1 MLCVFDKI
9 PNRATAGLGNAAG
22 MCSTDT
28 MLISRIPLLVLLLAL
43 CASAQVRFTEG
54 EGQIAIE
61 IDGKPF
67 STFYFG
73 SDAPKPYLHPVRSA
87 GGVIVTRGY
96 PMENIPGENR
106 DHAHHRGLWFSH
118 GDVNGY
124 DFWANEFTQKPR
136 SKKGIVRVTEIRH
149 TAGKSSGTISGT
161 FEWAEPGGDVLLTEE
176 REMVFHSGPGNRLV
190 DFDLKL
196 TAGSSAVKLGDT
208 KEGTFAIRL
217 ATELEENRPEVTG
230 IPRTGRILSATG
242 KAGETQ
248 AWGKRAPWVDYSGSL
263 RGKKL
268 GVAIFDHPSNPKH
281 PTHWHVR
288 AYGLFAANIFG
299 EHDFYQDPS
308 RDAGVTLKAGKSLH
322 FLYRVVI
329 HPGDAKQANVPKLY
343 EDYVKTTK

>member
-1 MLCVFDKI
+1 
-9 PNRATAGLGNAAG
+9 
-22 MCSTDT
+22 
-28 MLISRIPLLVLLLAL
+28 MLIPRIPLLVLLLAL
-43 CASAQVRFTEG
+43 CASAQVRFAEG

-136 SKKGIVRVTEIRH
+136 SKKGIVRLNEIRH
-149 TAGKSSGTISGT
+149 TAGKSSGAISGT
-161 FEWAEPGGDVLLTEE
+161 FEWVEPGGEVLLTEE
-176 REMVFHSGPGNRLV
+176 REMVFHSGPSNRLV

-263 RGKKL
+263 RGKKF

-308 RDAGVTLKAGKSLH
+308 RDAGVTLKPGKSLH

-329 HPGDAKQANVPKLY
+329 HPGDAKQANVAKLY
-343 EDYVKTTK
+343 DDYVKTTN

>member
-1 MLCVFDKI
+1 
-9 PNRATAGLGNAAG
+9 
-22 MCSTDT
+22 
-28 MLISRIPLLVLLLAL
+28 MLIRRIPLLVLALTL
-43 CASAQVRFTEG
+43 CASAQVRFTQSD
-54 EGQIAIE
+54 GQIAIE

-73 SDAPKPYLHPVRSA
+73 GKAPKPYLHPVRA
-87 GGVIVTRGY
+87 ADGTIVTRGY
-96 PMENIPGENR
+96 PMENLPGENH
-106 DHAHHRGLWFSH
+106 DHPHHRGLWFTH

-124 DFWANEFTQKPR
+124 DFWANELDQKPR
-136 SKKGIVRVTEIRH
+136 SKKGIVRMTRIEPK
-149 TAGKSSGTISGT
+149 AGKASGTISGT

-176 REMVFHSGPGNRLV
+176 RQMVFHSGSANRRL

-196 TAGSSAVKLGDT
+196 TAGSKTVKLGDT

-230 IPRTGRILSATG
+230 IARTGRIVSSKGA
-242 KAGETQ
+242 AGEMQT
-248 AWGKRAPWVDYSGSL
+248 WGKRAPWVDYSGSL
-263 RGKKL
+263 KGKKL

-281 PTHWHVR
+281 PSHWHVR

-308 RDAGVTLKAGKSLH
+308 RDAGITLEPGKSLH

-329 HPGDAKQANVPKLY
+329 HPGDTKQAKIAKLY
-343 EDYVKTTK
+343 DTYVKATK